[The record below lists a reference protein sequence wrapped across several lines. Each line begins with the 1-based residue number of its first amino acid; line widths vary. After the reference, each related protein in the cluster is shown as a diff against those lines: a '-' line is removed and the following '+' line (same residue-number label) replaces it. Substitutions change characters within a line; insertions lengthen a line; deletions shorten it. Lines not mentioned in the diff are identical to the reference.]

1 MSKNQG
7 GIVQYVDFHRDEA
20 IKIIAET
27 KKTSKRLKKT
37 PTKQIKQETIV
48 IVEQKTAEL
57 IQFISSSVES
67 KSAVQQEVK
76 PVAIKKTAK
85 SVKKTDVKNATAV
98 KSKKEVAKV
107 EEIVEAKT
115 NIIRAFFEKNK
126 EYYDIAGI
134 LDNTRD
140 SRINVIKDITNEQIH
155 KKAVNAII
163 KSVKSSRKF
172 KLEKAS

>member
-1 MSKNQG
+1 M
-7 GIVQYVDFHRDEA
+7 
-20 IKIIAET
+20 
-27 KKTSKRLKKT
+27 
-37 PTKQIKQETIV
+37 
-48 IVEQKTAEL
+48 
-57 IQFISSSVES
+57 
-67 KSAVQQEVK
+67 
-76 PVAIKKTAK
+76 
-85 SVKKTDVKNATAV
+85 KKTDVKNATAV